1 MGGLTGLDWT
11 AAEIVHGDDESWPAV
26 KAALRFYE
34 TGALA
39 GAAKAAQRRKDN
51 GDG

>member
-1 MGGLTGLDWT
+1 MGGLTGIDWP
-11 AAEIVHGDDESWPAV
+11 AAETLHGDSESWPAV

-34 TGALA
+34 AGALA
-39 GAAKAAQRRKDN
+39 GAAKAAQRRKES